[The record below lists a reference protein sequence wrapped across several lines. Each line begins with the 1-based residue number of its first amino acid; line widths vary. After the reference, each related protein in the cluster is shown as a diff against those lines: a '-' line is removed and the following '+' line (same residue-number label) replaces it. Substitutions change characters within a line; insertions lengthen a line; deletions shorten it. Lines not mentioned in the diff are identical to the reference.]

1 MHEIKTQFGEPG
13 FLVLAGSRLF
23 GIDGPDSDYDYIGAT
38 IESEDHRLGLSGQF
52 EQETFEGE
60 NFEGTIYSLW
70 KLTMLLMTG
79 NPTIVTTM
87 FADPIRDDYGICTP
101 SFRQAASSR
110 KAGRAF
116 MGYMTAQRQKMLGQ
130 KTGTN
135 RPALISTYG
144 FDTKFAGHMIRLGY
158 QGCEYLET
166 GTITLPMPDESTTAG
181 CALNVREIRDGHW
194 TLDRIIG
201 EAEALE
207 ARLERAYDNTS
218 LPAEPDVEWLNDW
231 LVDKYLWEY
240 SDGS

>member
-1 MHEIKTQFGEPG
+1 MHTIETQFGEPG

-38 IESEDHRLGLSGQF
+38 VEGEDYRLGLKGQF
-52 EQETFEGE
+52 EQETFKGE
-60 NFEGTIYSLW
+60 NFEGTVYSLW
-70 KLTMLLMTG
+70 KMVTMLMSG

-87 FADPIRDDYGICTP
+87 FADPIRDDYGICTDW
-101 SFRQAASSR
+101 FREAASSR
-110 KAGRAF
+110 KAGKAF
-116 MGYMTAQRQKMLGQ
+116 MGYMTSQRLKMLGQ

-166 GTITLPMPDESTTAG
+166 GTITLPMPYESTTAG
-181 CALNVREIRDGHW
+181 SAQNVRDIRAGQW
-194 TLDRIIG
+194 TLDQILG

-207 ARLERAYDNTS
+207 ARLERAYDTTS
-218 LPAEPDVEWLNDW
+218 LPDEPDVAALNDW
-231 LVDKYLWEY
+231 LIDIYLNTY
-240 SDGS
+240 A